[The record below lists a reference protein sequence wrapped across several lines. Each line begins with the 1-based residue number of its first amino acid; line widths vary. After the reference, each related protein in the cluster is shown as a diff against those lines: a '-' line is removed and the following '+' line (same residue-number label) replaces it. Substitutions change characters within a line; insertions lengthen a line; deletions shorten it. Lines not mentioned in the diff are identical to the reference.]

1 MKFTDKDILRIAELS
16 RLTVANA
23 EMQKFTEQFNNILG
37 YMDQIGQLDTQDVT
51 PTAHVLPIQNV
62 LREDILKP
70 SISNE
75 LALQNAPHKEN
86 GCYVVPKV
94 MEG

>member
-23 EMQKFTEQFNNILG
+23 DMQKFTEQFNNILG
-37 YMDQIGQLDTQDVT
+37 YVDQIGQLDTQEIV

>member
-16 RLTVANA
+16 RLTVAQA
-23 EMQKFTEQFNNILG
+23 DMQKFTEQFNNILG
-37 YMDQIGQLDTQDVT
+37 YMDQIGQLDTENVT

-75 LALQNAPHKEN
+75 LALQNAPQKEN

>member
-23 EMQKFTEQFNNILG
+23 DMQKFTEQFNNILG
-37 YMDQIGQLDTQDVT
+37 YMDQIGQLDTQDVA

-75 LALQNAPHKEN
+75 LALQNAPQKEN